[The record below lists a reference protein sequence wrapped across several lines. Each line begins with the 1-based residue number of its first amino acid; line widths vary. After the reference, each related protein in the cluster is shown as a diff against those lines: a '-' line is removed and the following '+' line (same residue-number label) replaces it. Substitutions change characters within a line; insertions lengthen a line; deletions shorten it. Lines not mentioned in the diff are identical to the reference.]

1 MPDAERSPHT
11 HGVAA
16 SFFCVTSSNG
26 LLFPG
31 SMFFECYGRRVNS
44 PLAGRDLDRLF
55 GGRRFEPDPPHLV
68 SLWVPEDEPPVDSSV
83 GARTVTW
90 N

>member
-55 GGRRFEPDPPHLV
+55 GSRRFEPDPPHHYLSRKTV
-68 SLWVPEDEPPVDSSV
+68 PSSLRAQVKAP
-83 GARTVTW
+83 AF
-90 N
+90 